1 MPTTSVARDLIQNF
15 ILGGFITVTISYIG
29 TFFSPV
35 LAAIWWAFPL
45 SLLPS
50 MYFMHKQGKSNKY
63 VSKFTLTTTYA
74 LGILFLT
81 TMSLGYFFKNST
93 DSFWLPIGKSVLVW
107 LVLSIIYYAMIQY
120 FNLEQYF

>member
-1 MPTTSVARDLIQNF
+1 MTEVAKNLFQNF
-15 ILGGFITVTISYIG
+15 LLGGFITVTISYIA

-63 VSKFTLTTTYA
+63 ISKFTLTTTYA
-74 LGILFLT
+74 LGILFIT
-81 TMSLGYFFKNST
+81 TMSLGYFYKDSPH
-93 DSFWLPIGKSVLVW
+93 SFWLPIGKSVLVW
-107 LVLSIIYYAMIQY
+107 LVLSIIYYAMIRY
-120 FNLEQYF
+120 FKLEQYF